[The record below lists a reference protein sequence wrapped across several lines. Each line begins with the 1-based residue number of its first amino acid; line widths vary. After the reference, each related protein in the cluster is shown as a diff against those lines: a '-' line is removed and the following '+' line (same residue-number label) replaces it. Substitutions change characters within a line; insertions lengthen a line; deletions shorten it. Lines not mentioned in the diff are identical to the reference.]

1 MIDKVCPVVLRKQ
14 NQEILLFQH
23 PLAGI
28 QLVKGT
34 VETFD
39 ESYITAAK
47 RELAEESGITHV
59 ISARYLCSWDSGF
72 QNQAWHF
79 VLCECADLADS
90 WTFHT
95 QDDGGH
101 DFAFF
106 LARYRER
113 YFLTGAYRFS
123 ERTGKSSKTDRPRGG
138 VSEVASWRFNKEALV
153 KAPESKRCSI
163 ECLRPTTIR

>member
-14 NQEILLFQH
+14 NQELLLFQH

-106 LARYRER
+106 WRYRER
-113 YFLTGAYRFS
+113 YFLTGAYCFS
-123 ERTGKSSKTDRPRGG
+123 ARTGKSSKTDRPRGG
-138 VSEVASWRFNKEALV
+138 VSEVASWRFNKEELV
-153 KAPESKRCSI
+153 KALESKRCSI

>member
-14 NQEILLFQH
+14 NQELLLFKH

-34 VETFD
+34 IETFD

-72 QNQAWHF
+72 QNQVWHF
-79 VLCECADLADS
+79 VSCECADLGFMDVS
-90 WTFHT
+90 Y
-95 QDDGGH
+95 
-101 DFAFF
+101 
-106 LARYRER
+106 ARRW
-113 YFLTGAYRFS
+113 
-123 ERTGKSSKTDRPRGG
+123 RT
-138 VSEVASWRFNKEALV
+138 
-153 KAPESKRCSI
+153 
-163 ECLRPTTIR
+163 

>member
-14 NQEILLFQH
+14 NQELLLFKH

-34 VETFD
+34 IETFD

-59 ISARYLCSWDSGF
+59 ISARYLCSWDSSF
-72 QNQAWHF
+72 QNQVWLF
-79 VLCECADLADS
+79 VLCECADLEDS

-106 LARYRER
+106 WHHI
-113 YFLTGAYRFS
+113 GS
-123 ERTGKSSKTDRPRGG
+123 DISSQAHTVFQNALEKVRKLIDQG
-138 VSEVASWRFNKEALV
+138 VV
-153 KAPESKRCSI
+153 
-163 ECLRPTTIR
+163 

>member
-14 NQEILLFQH
+14 NQELLLFQH

-79 VLCECADLADS
+79 VLCECADLEDS

-95 QDDGGH
+95 KDDGGH

-106 LARYRER
+106 
-113 YFLTGAYRFS
+113 FG
-123 ERTGKSSKTDRPRGG
+123 
-138 VSEVASWRFNKEALV
+138 
-153 KAPESKRCSI
+153 
-163 ECLRPTTIR
+163 TI

>member
-47 RELAEESGITHV
+47 
-59 ISARYLCSWDSGF
+59 
-72 QNQAWHF
+72 
-79 VLCECADLADS
+79 
-90 WTFHT
+90 
-95 QDDGGH
+95 
-101 DFAFF
+101 
-106 LARYRER
+106 
-113 YFLTGAYRFS
+113 TGA
-123 ERTGKSSKTDRPRGG
+123 G
-138 VSEVASWRFNKEALV
+138 
-153 KAPESKRCSI
+153 
-163 ECLRPTTIR
+163 

>member
-1 MIDKVCPVVLRKQ
+1 MIDKVCPVVLRKK

-47 RELAEESGITHV
+47 RELAEESGIAHI
-59 ISARYLCSWDSGF
+59 ISARYLGSWDSGF

-90 WTFHT
+90 
-95 QDDGGH
+95 
-101 DFAFF
+101 
-106 LARYRER
+106 
-113 YFLTGAYRFS
+113 
-123 ERTGKSSKTDRPRGG
+123 
-138 VSEVASWRFNKEALV
+138 
-153 KAPESKRCSI
+153 
-163 ECLRPTTIR
+163 